1 MLNTEQSPMAILL
14 ETPITE
20 FLNYVST
27 LSLGELKSVSNFLK
41 MEYERTNMIRK
52 SLMDSLETAP
62 EDKIE
67 DFNKTLQDLMI
78 IMQHIED
85 RVVILVELEKE
96 RVL

>member
-1 MLNTEQSPMAILL
+1 MLNTEQSPMTILL

-62 EDKIE
+62 ADKIE

-85 RVVILVELEKE
+85 RVVILAELEKE